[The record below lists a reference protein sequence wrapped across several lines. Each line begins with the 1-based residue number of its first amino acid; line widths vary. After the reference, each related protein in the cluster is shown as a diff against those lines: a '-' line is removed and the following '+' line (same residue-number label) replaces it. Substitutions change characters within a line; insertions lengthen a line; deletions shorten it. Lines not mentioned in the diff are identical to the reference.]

1 MVDIVLLQSASYV
14 AAAIGVCV
22 AAFYY
27 VLTLRV
33 QQENLK
39 ETTRNRRATFT
50 YNIMQP
56 FTTKEFAKDWLNIL
70 AMRWDSFEDFQKK
83 YDSRVNPENF
93 ALRLSYWNLCD
104 SVGYQ
109 YKSGLID
116 IDTVYNVYGYWISLI
131 WHKFE
136 PVIKEYRKT
145 DFSKG
150 SYENFE
156 YLANTITEIA
166 NKKRGI
172 EEVGRLQAQ
181 LIDR

>member
-1 MVDIVLLQSASYV
+1 MVTIEEIQAAYYMV
-14 AAAIGVCV
+14 AATGVLV
-22 AAFYY
+22 AAIFYI
-27 VLTLRV
+27 LNLRT

-56 FTTKEFAKDWLNIL
+56 FTTKEFAKDWLNLL
-70 AMRWDSFEDFQKK
+70 AMRWEDFEDFQKK
-83 YDSRVNPENF
+83 YDSRVNPNNF

-109 YKSGLID
+109 YRSGLID
-116 IDTVYNVYGYWISLI
+116 IDTVYNVYGNWISLI
-131 WHKFE
+131 WRKFE

-156 YLANTITEIA
+156 YLANAITEMAIQ
-166 NKKRGI
+166 KRGL
-172 EEVGRLQAQ
+172 EEVERFRARYIEQ
-181 LIDR
+181 